1 MGPCLC
7 GWQGKRYD
15 VFLDG
20 FVNVNTLEVSER
32 EYCPDCRSP
41 RLVEFEE
48 DYRREDGYGHGV

>member
-1 MGPCLC
+1 MTCADC

-15 VFLDG
+15 VG
-20 FVNVNTLEVSER
+20 FITDDVEA
-32 EYCPDCRSP
+32 CPDCRSP